1 VALSPAGWLIDKSA
15 VHRLR
20 NAAVAERLLPLV
32 SAGLVGV
39 SIATELEM
47 GYSARSTADYWETR
61 ALLLDRLLPVALPYR
76 AEARAR
82 EVQATLVEQG
92 LHRSAGVADLLI
104 AATAE
109 MEGLTVLHYHADFD
123 VIAGVTGQPTE
134 WIVPRGTV
142 P

>member
-1 VALSPAGWLIDKSA
+1 VSPARWLVDKSA
-15 VHRLR
+15 LARADHP
-20 NAAVAERLLPLV
+20 AVDRVLK
-32 SAGLVGV
+32 AGVRAGRIGI
-39 SIATELEM
+39 SIATELEV
-47 GYSARSTADYWETR
+47 GYSARSTADYRRSRET
-61 ALLLDRLLPVALPYR
+61 LLDRLLPVALPYR

-109 MEGLTVLHYHADFD
+109 MEGLTVLHYDADFD
-123 VIAGVTGQPTE
+123 VIAAVTGQPTE